1 MIRGKN
7 IKKINILIFLAI
19 ILVLFSTNVFAAD
32 SFTKGEIVQ
41 FKEAA
46 TLYVRKQNNDGGYK
60 VTKATATGKKGKKVT
75 FQGEITTTKS
85 IYDFSSASA
94 LRNKDIALISQGG
107 NEYIVLL
114 SKLGKVSNDSN
125 SGSGSGSSGG
135 GAGSNDSSNQ
145 EDEDAI
151 LDYDEDGSQTD
162 INDAREEEQE
172 EQENNDS
179 DEIFTSQPSRN
190 NTGRNAGSSINDL
203 MGDAES
209 FVNQGDTSQLPA
221 SDLQDFSSVIY
232 NILLTVGIV
241 VAVIVGAIIGVKLM
255 ASNIDTK
262 VEAKKLLIPYVVGC
276 VVVFGAFVIWKIVV
290 TMLQGM

>member
-1 MIRGKN
+1 MK
-7 IKKINILIFLAI
+7 KKIKLIVIFIISILFVTSLNFSYASKEDFENDNQNEGVAI
-19 ILVLFSTNVFAAD
+19 ATVDAA
-32 SFTKGEIVQ
+32 
-41 FKEAA
+41 FKK
-46 TLYVRKQNNDGGYK
+46 VDKNNDGTLSK
-60 VTKATATGKKGKKVT
+60 E
-75 FQGEITTTKS
+75 EIQDEDVED
-85 IYDFSSASA
+85 IDVINLANAANMASA
-94 LRNKDIALISQGG
+94 NVNGSPAELAIYSKIEDNKDVIID
-107 NEYIVLL
+107 EY
-114 SKLGKVSNDSN
+114 NRR
-125 SGSGSGSSGG
+125 
-135 GAGSNDSSNQ
+135 
-145 EDEDAI
+145 
-151 LDYDEDGSQTD
+151 
-162 INDAREEEQE
+162 RENYGLEEQE
-172 EQENNDS
+172 TSIEEREEDES
-179 DEIFTSQPSRN
+179 DEIFTAQPSRSDA
-190 NTGRNAGSSINDL
+190 GRNAGSSINDL

>member
-1 MIRGKN
+1 MKTL
-7 IKKINILIFLAI
+7 IKLFKI
-19 ILVLFSTNVFAAD
+19 ILVFILLTASLNISYAGKEELKTPEEKGESINSFGADEVREACKYFDSNNNGHISLDEFKDKVENNKNKDKTDKYLTIMNVFTGEDDFGEANTLPKA
-32 SFTKGEIVQ
+32 FEANNGYIKEIVQ
-41 FKEAA
+41 DNEGGHTRVNEELLKAIKEEYNKRRKEAG
-46 TLYVRKQNNDGGYK
+46 LD
-60 VTKATATGKKGKKVT
+60 
-75 FQGEITTTKS
+75 EIE
-85 IYDFSSASA
+85 DNFW
-94 LRNKDIALISQGG
+94 D
-107 NEYIVLL
+107 EV
-114 SKLGKVSNDSN
+114 
-125 SGSGSGSSGG
+125 
-135 GAGSNDSSNQ
+135 Q
-145 EDEDAI
+145 EKYE
-151 LDYDEDGSQTD
+151 
-162 INDAREEEQE
+162 
-172 EQENNDS
+172 
-179 DEIFTSQPSRN
+179 DEIFTAQPSRSDA
-190 NTGRNAGSSINDL
+190 GRNAGSSINDL